1 MFAGLLLHTAEVY
14 RRSGDLDRFGQP
26 VDQNP
31 TITGPMTSTFRCRLT
46 SGRGGRVNDERSRD
60 VFEVTYDLFA
70 EVGAD
75 VMEEDTVKVVDPSTG
90 TVLLPYSK
98 VKLKETK
105 YDLNGAHHLE
115 LQVVVQRGAL

>member
-14 RRSGDLDRFGQP
+14 RRSGDVDRFGQP

-31 TITGPMTSTFRCRLT
+31 TIVGPLTSSFRCRLT
-46 SGRGGRVNDERSRD
+46 SGRGGRINDERSRD

-70 EVGAD
+70 ETDAD
-75 VMEEDTVKVVDPSTG
+75 VMEEDTVKVIDANG
-90 TVLLPYSK
+90 TVLLPYAK

-105 YDLNGAHHLE
+105 YDRTGPHHLE
-115 LQVVVQRGAL
+115 LQVVVQRGQV

>member
-1 MFAGLLLHTAEVY
+1 MFAGLLLHEATVY
-14 RRSGDLDRFGQP
+14 RRSGDVDRFGQP

-31 TITGPMTSTFRCRLT
+31 TIIGPVTSTFRCRLT
-46 SGRGGRVNDERSRD
+46 SGRGGRINDERSRD

-70 EVGAD
+70 EVDED
-75 VMEEDTVKVVDPSTG
+75 VMEEDTVKVVDPNTG

-105 YDLNGAHHLE
+105 YDRTGPHHLE

>member
-1 MFAGLLLHTAEVY
+1 MFAGLLLHTATVY

-31 TITGPMTSTFRCRLT
+31 SILGDEIGSFRCRLT

-70 EVGAD
+70 EIGAD
-75 VMEEDTVKVVDPSTG
+75 VNEEDTVKVTDAGG

-105 YDLNGAHHLE
+105 YDRNGPHHLE
-115 LQVVVQRGAL
+115 LQVVVQRGAV